1 MQTVFEGGNLV
12 IRAEREGERGL
23 VCGMDAI
30 AAWRALLGTTSVA
43 ETCAA
48 MMQARESV
56 GSYDPQTGRNA
67 YTTAYEGLEAA
78 LSDTAAQSVSMM
90 SDSGEVQ
97 DDPMTAARNMTRA
110 ALGLPTITNVTDAA
124 IQTATLSSD
133 EAADAT
139 PGTGIDLGC
148 VDVAAIGRLFDTDE
162 MRADL
167 DECEERFYESIMP
180 RQSQQD

>member
-1 MQTVFEGGNLV
+1 MQTVFEDGNLV
-12 IRAEREGERGL
+12 IRAEKEGERGL

-48 MMQARESV
+48 MMQARESA

-67 YTTAYEGLEAA
+67 YTAAYEGLESA

-97 DDPMTAARNMTRA
+97 DDPMTAARNRTRT
-110 ALGLPTITNVTDAA
+110 ALGLPPITNKTDSAVQAA
-124 IQTATLSSD
+124 MLSG

-139 PGTGIDLGC
+139 PTTGIDTNC
-148 VDVAAIGRLFDTDE
+148 VDAKAIGRLFATE
-162 MRADL
+162 AMRADL
-167 DECEERFYESIMP
+167 DECEERFYEALMP
-180 RQSQQD
+180 RQSN

>member
-1 MQTVFEGGNLV
+1 MQTVVEGGNLI
-12 IRAEREGERGL
+12 IRAEKNGEQGL

-48 MMQARESV
+48 MMQARELD

-78 LSDTAAQSVSMM
+78 LSDTAAESVSMM

-97 DDPMTAARNMTRA
+97 DDPMTAARNMTRT
-110 ALGLPTITNVTDAA
+110 ALGLPPITTETDADVQA
-124 IQTATLSSD
+124 AVLSTD
-133 EAADAT
+133 DVVVPT
-139 PGTGIDLGC
+139 TGIDTDC
-148 VDVAAIGRLFDTDE
+148 VDAKAIGRLFDTDS
-162 MRADL
+162 MRSDL
-167 DECEERFYESIMP
+167 DAAEERFYESLMP
-180 RQSQQD
+180 STKEE

>member
-48 MMQARESV
+48 MMQARESA

-78 LSDTAAQSVSMM
+78 LSDTAAESVSMM

-97 DDPMTAARNMTRA
+97 DDPMTAARNRTRT
-110 ALGLPTITNVTDAA
+110 ALGLPPITNDADAA
-124 IQTATLSSD
+124 VQTAMLSG

-139 PGTGIDLGC
+139 PTTGIDTDC
-148 VDVAAIGRLFDTDE
+148 VDSKAIGRLFATE
-162 MRADL
+162 AMRADL
-167 DECEERFYESIMP
+167 DECEERFYESLMP
-180 RQSQQD
+180 RQSQQN

>member
-1 MQTVFEGGNLV
+1 MQTVFEGGNLI

-48 MMQARESV
+48 MMQARESA

-78 LSDTAAQSVSMM
+78 LSDTAAESVSMM

-97 DDPMTAARNMTRA
+97 DDPMTAARNITRA

-124 IQTATLSSD
+124 IQTSILSG
-133 EAADAT
+133 EAADVT
-139 PGTGIDLGC
+139 PTTGIDTDC
-148 VDVAAIGRLFDTDE
+148 VDAKAIGRLFDTDN
-162 MRADL
+162 MRLDL
-167 DECEERFYESIMP
+167 DAAEERFYESLMP
-180 RQSQQD
+180 STKEE

>member
-1 MQTVFEGGNLV
+1 MQTVFEDGNLV
-12 IRAEREGERGL
+12 IRAEKEGEQGL

-48 MMQARESV
+48 MMQARESA

-78 LSDTAAQSVSMM
+78 LSDTAAESVSMM

-97 DDPMTAARNMTRA
+97 DDPMTAARNRTRT
-110 ALGLPTITNVTDAA
+110 ALGLPPITNKTDSAVQAA
-124 IQTATLSSD
+124 MLSG
-133 EAADAT
+133 EAAGAT
-139 PGTGIDLGC
+139 PTTGIDTDC
-148 VDVAAIGRLFDTDE
+148 VDAKAIGRLFATDD
-162 MRADL
+162 MRSDL
-167 DECEERFYESIMP
+167 DAAEDRFYESLMP
-180 RQSQQD
+180 RQNQQN

>member
-1 MQTVFEGGNLV
+1 MQTVFEDGNLV
-12 IRAEREGERGL
+12 IRAETEGERGL

-48 MMQARESV
+48 MMQARESA

-78 LSDTAAQSVSMM
+78 LSDTAAESVSMM

-97 DDPMTAARNMTRA
+97 DDPMTAARNRTRT
-110 ALGLPTITNVTDAA
+110 ALGLPPITNKTDSAVQAA
-124 IQTATLSSD
+124 MLSG

-139 PGTGIDLGC
+139 PTTGIDTNC
-148 VDVAAIGRLFDTDE
+148 VDAKAIGRLFATGD

-167 DECEERFYESIMP
+167 DECEERFYESLMP
-180 RQSQQD
+180 RQNQQN

>member
-1 MQTVFEGGNLV
+1 MQTVFEGGNLI
-12 IRAEREGERGL
+12 IRAEKEGELGL

-48 MMQARESV
+48 MMQARESA

-78 LSDTAAQSVSMM
+78 LSDTAAESVSMM

-97 DDPMTAARNMTRA
+97 DDPMTAARNRTRT
-110 ALGLPTITNVTDAA
+110 ALGLPPITNDADAA
-124 IQTATLSSD
+124 VQTAMLSG

-139 PGTGIDLGC
+139 PTTGIDTDC
-148 VDVAAIGRLFDTDE
+148 VDAKAIGRLFATE
-162 MRADL
+162 AMRADL
-167 DECEERFYESIMP
+167 DECEERFYASLMP
-180 RQSQQD
+180 RQNQQN

>member
-12 IRAEREGERGL
+12 IRAETEGERGL

-48 MMQARESV
+48 MMQARETA

-78 LSDTAAQSVSMM
+78 LSDTASEISML
-90 SDSGEVQ
+90 SADGE
-97 DDPMTAARNMTRA
+97 AARNMTRA
-110 ALGLPTITNVTDAA
+110 ALGLPTITNDADAA
-124 IQTATLSSD
+124 VQTAMLSG
-133 EAADAT
+133 ETADAT
-139 PGTGIDLGC
+139 PTTGIDTDC
-148 VDVAAIGRLFDTDE
+148 VDAKAIGRLFATDD
-162 MRADL
+162 MRSDL
-167 DECEERFYESIMP
+167 DAAEERFYESLMP
-180 RQSQQD
+180 RQNQQN

>member
-1 MQTVFEGGNLV
+1 MQTVVEGGNLI
-12 IRAEREGERGL
+12 IRAEKNGEQGL

-30 AAWRALLGTTSVA
+30 VAWRALLGTTSVA

-48 MMQARESV
+48 MMQARESA

-78 LSDTAAQSVSMM
+78 LSDTAAESVSMM

-97 DDPMTAARNMTRA
+97 DDPMTAARNRTRT
-110 ALGLPTITNVTDAA
+110 ALGLPPITNDADAA
-124 IQTATLSSD
+124 VQAAMLSG

-139 PGTGIDLGC
+139 PTTGIDTDC
-148 VDVAAIGRLFDTDE
+148 VDVKAIGRLFDTDE

-180 RQSQQD
+180 RQSQQN

>member
-1 MQTVFEGGNLV
+1 MQTVFEGGNLI
-12 IRAEREGERGL
+12 IRAETEGERGL

-48 MMQARESV
+48 MMQAHESA

-78 LSDTAAQSVSMM
+78 LSDSAVQSVSMM

-110 ALGLPTITNVTDAA
+110 ALGLPPITNMTDAA
-124 IQTATLSSD
+124 IQTAMLSG

-139 PGTGIDLGC
+139 PTTGIDTDC
-148 VDVAAIGRLFDTDE
+148 VDAKAISTLFATDE

-167 DECEERFYESIMP
+167 DECEERFYESLMP
-180 RQSQQD
+180 RQNQQN

>member
-12 IRAEREGERGL
+12 IRAETEGERGL

-48 MMQARESV
+48 MMQARETA

-78 LSDTAAQSVSMM
+78 LSDTAAESVSMM

-97 DDPMTAARNMTRA
+97 DDPMTAARNMTRV
-110 ALGLPTITNVTDAA
+110 ALGLPTITNKTDSAV
-124 IQTATLSSD
+124 QTAMLSG
-133 EAADAT
+133 ETAGAT
-139 PGTGIDLGC
+139 PTTGIDTDC
-148 VDVAAIGRLFDTDE
+148 VDAKAIGRLFATDD
-162 MRADL
+162 MRSDL
-167 DECEERFYESIMP
+167 DAAEDRFYESLMP
-180 RQSQQD
+180 RQNQQN

>member
-1 MQTVFEGGNLV
+1 MQTVVEGGNLI
-12 IRAEREGERGL
+12 IRAEKNGEQGL

-48 MMQARESV
+48 MMQARESD

-67 YTTAYEGLEAA
+67 YTAAYEGLESA
-78 LSDTAAQSVSMM
+78 LADSASEISML
-90 SDSGEVQ
+90 SADGEVQ

-110 ALGLPTITNVTDAA
+110 ALGLPTITNMTDAA
-124 IQTATLSSD
+124 IQTATLSG

-139 PGTGIDLGC
+139 PTTGIDTDC
-148 VDVAAIGRLFDTDE
+148 VDAKAIGRLFATE
-162 MRADL
+162 AMRADL
-167 DECEERFYESIMP
+167 DECEERFYESLMP
-180 RQSQQD
+180 RQNQQN

>member
-1 MQTVFEGGNLV
+1 MQTVFEDGNLV
-12 IRAEREGERGL
+12 IRAEKEGEQGL
-23 VCGMDAI
+23 VCSMDAI

-48 MMQARESV
+48 MMQARESA

-67 YTTAYEGLEAA
+67 YTAAYEGLESA

-97 DDPMTAARNMTRA
+97 DDPMTAARNITRA

-133 EAADAT
+133 ETADAT
-139 PGTGIDLGC
+139 PDTGIDLDC
-148 VDVAAIGRLFDTDE
+148 VDVAAIGRLFATDN
-162 MRADL
+162 MRSDL
-167 DECEERFYESIMP
+167 DAAKERFFASLMPSIKEE
-180 RQSQQD
+180 

>member
-1 MQTVFEGGNLV
+1 MQTVVEGGNLI
-12 IRAEREGERGL
+12 IRAEKNGEQGL

-48 MMQARESV
+48 MMQARESA

-67 YTTAYEGLEAA
+67 YTAAYEGLESA
-78 LSDTAAQSVSMM
+78 LVDSASEISML
-90 SDSGEVQ
+90 SADGEVQ
-97 DDPMTAARNMTRA
+97 DDPMTAARNRTRT
-110 ALGLPTITNVTDAA
+110 ALGLPTITNDADAA
-124 IQTATLSSD
+124 VQTAMLSG

-139 PGTGIDLGC
+139 PTTGIDTDC
-148 VDVAAIGRLFDTDE
+148 VDSKAIGRLFATDN

-167 DECEERFYESIMP
+167 DECEERFFESLMP
-180 RQSQQD
+180 RQSQQN

>member
-1 MQTVFEGGNLV
+1 MQTVFEDGNLV
-12 IRAEREGERGL
+12 IRAETEGERGL

-48 MMQARESV
+48 MMQARESA

-78 LSDTAAQSVSMM
+78 LSDTAAESVSMM

-97 DDPMTAARNMTRA
+97 DDPMTAARNMTRV
-110 ALGLPTITNVTDAA
+110 ALGLPTITNKTDSAV
-124 IQTATLSSD
+124 QTAMLSG

-139 PGTGIDLGC
+139 PTTGIDTDC
-148 VDVAAIGRLFDTDE
+148 VDAKAIGRLFATE
-162 MRADL
+162 AMRADL
-167 DECEERFYESIMP
+167 DECEERFFASLMP
-180 RQSQQD
+180 RQNQQN

>member
-1 MQTVFEGGNLV
+1 MQTVFEDGNLV
-12 IRAEREGERGL
+12 IRAETEGERGL

-48 MMQARESV
+48 MMQARESA

-78 LSDTAAQSVSMM
+78 LSDTASEISML
-90 SDSGEVQ
+90 STDGEVQ
-97 DDPMTAARNMTRA
+97 DDPMTAARNRTRT
-110 ALGLPTITNVTDAA
+110 ALGLPPITNDADAA
-124 IQTATLSSD
+124 VQAAMLSG

-139 PGTGIDLGC
+139 PTTGIDTDC
-148 VDVAAIGRLFDTDE
+148 VDSKAIGRLFATE
-162 MRADL
+162 AMRADL
-167 DECEERFYESIMP
+167 DECEERFYEALMP
-180 RQSQQD
+180 RQNQQN

>member
-1 MQTVFEGGNLV
+1 MQTVFEDGNLIV
-12 IRAEREGERGL
+12 RAETEGERGL

-48 MMQARESV
+48 MMQARELD

-78 LSDTAAQSVSMM
+78 LSDTAAESVSMM

-97 DDPMTAARNMTRA
+97 DDPMTAAPQPDSD
-110 ALGLPTITNVTDAA
+110 GVG
-124 IQTATLSSD
+124 TATD
-133 EAADAT
+133 HQRR
-139 PGTGIDLGC
+139 
-148 VDVAAIGRLFDTDE
+148 GRGRPDGH
-162 MRADL
+162 AVG
-167 DECEERFYESIMP
+167 
-180 RQSQQD
+180 

>member
-1 MQTVFEGGNLV
+1 MQTVVEGGNLI
-12 IRAEREGERGL
+12 IRAEKNGEQGL

-30 AAWRALLGTTSVA
+30 VAWRALLGTTSVA

-78 LSDTAAQSVSMM
+78 LSDTAAESVSMM

-97 DDPMTAARNMTRA
+97 DDPMTAARNRTRT
-110 ALGLPTITNVTDAA
+110 ALGLPPITNDADAA
-124 IQTATLSSD
+124 VQAAMLSG
-133 EAADAT
+133 EVADAT
-139 PGTGIDLGC
+139 PTTGIDTDC
-148 VDVAAIGRLFDTDE
+148 VDVKAIGRLFDTDE

-180 RQSQQD
+180 RQSQQN

>member
-1 MQTVFEGGNLV
+1 MQTVFEGGNLI
-12 IRAEREGERGL
+12 IRAEREGELGL

-48 MMQARESV
+48 MIQARESA

-67 YTTAYEGLEAA
+67 YTAAYEGLESA
-78 LSDTAAQSVSMM
+78 LVDSASEISML
-90 SDSGEVQ
+90 SADGEVQ

-110 ALGLPTITNVTDAA
+110 ALGLPTITNKTDSAV
-124 IQTATLSSD
+124 QTAMLSGG
-133 EAADAT
+133 AADAT
-139 PGTGIDLGC
+139 PTTGIDTDC
-148 VDVAAIGRLFDTDE
+148 VDAKAIGRLFATDD

-167 DECEERFYESIMP
+167 DECEERFYASLMP
-180 RQSQQD
+180 RQSQQN

>member
-12 IRAEREGERGL
+12 IRAETEGERGL

-48 MMQARESV
+48 MMQARESA

-78 LSDTAAQSVSMM
+78 LSDTASEISML
-90 SDSGEVQ
+90 STDGEVQ
-97 DDPMTAARNMTRA
+97 DDPMTAARNRTRT
-110 ALGLPTITNVTDAA
+110 ALGLPPITNKTDSAVQAA
-124 IQTATLSSD
+124 MLSG

-139 PGTGIDLGC
+139 PTTGIDTDC
-148 VDVAAIGRLFDTDE
+148 VDAKAIGRLFATE
-162 MRADL
+162 AMRADL
-167 DECEERFYESIMP
+167 DECEERFYEALMP
-180 RQSQQD
+180 RQNQQN

>member
-1 MQTVFEGGNLV
+1 MQTVFEGGNLI

-48 MMQARESV
+48 MMQARESA

-78 LSDTAAQSVSMM
+78 LSDTAAESVSMM

-97 DDPMTAARNMTRA
+97 DDPMTAARNITRA

-133 EAADAT
+133 ETADAT
-139 PGTGIDLGC
+139 PDTGIDLDC
-148 VDVAAIGRLFDTDE
+148 VDVAAIGRLFATE
-162 MRADL
+162 AMRADL
-167 DECEERFYESIMP
+167 DECEERFYEALMP
-180 RQSQQD
+180 SAKEG

>member
-1 MQTVFEGGNLV
+1 MQTVVEGGNLI
-12 IRAEREGERGL
+12 IRAEKEGEQGL

-48 MMQARESV
+48 MMQARESA

-78 LSDTAAQSVSMM
+78 LSDTAAESVSMM

-97 DDPMTAARNMTRA
+97 DDPMTAARNRTRT
-110 ALGLPTITNVTDAA
+110 ALGLPTITNDADAA
-124 IQTATLSSD
+124 VQAAMLSG

-139 PGTGIDLGC
+139 PTTGIDTDC
-148 VDVAAIGRLFDTDE
+148 VDAKVIGRLFDTDE